1 MNRTLITAIL
11 LLPLLAW
18 AQYDTPTL
26 SSVVRVDAFVPVP
39 KLSEDFLLNGDVE
52 CVVYLS
58 KTPNVIRT
66 YPWSCFEK
74 KHRIQDVITD
84 ERWEYE
90 YDTTGK
96 LQRMHSQYTMRGDY
110 FIHDMSKPF
119 KKKNEKV
126 YSDYYHGEK
135 NVSFQGGC
143 IITYTEYIPN
153 HTNDTTLLRYNLD
166 GNLVYLYKSKNSH
179 SQQWHLFYDSLNRL
193 VYVDDWNPDSNY
205 KNLPQSVYAFQ
216 YDSDHCTAVLAD
228 KPTCSPKGDLRR
240 LHYHTHSDNSTTLH
254 VTWCDKSCGSDSL
267 DYILLHNNPADYLE
281 TFFDNRLAKC
291 EERDRFAGNPPSI
304 YELFG
309 LPERLLTPG
318 EYTFDPNGWLI
329 EYSVDIQRS
338 EQTEATILYDT
349 CGRIVEMRADT
360 GILLDGVGL
369 IPTQRCT
376 YVGYKYDDHNNIVEI
391 HCNGL
396 DERRDTISNT
406 LSYRYTYDSHGN
418 WIRRETYYK
427 GKKMGVDKREI
438 TYYSELAGD
447 KKVRKK

>member
-143 IITYTEYIPN
+143 IITYTNYIPQ
-153 HTNDTTLLRYNLD
+153 HTNDTTLLGYDPD
-166 GNLVYLYKSKNSH
+166 GNLVYLYKNHNSR

-193 VYVDDWNPDSNY
+193 VYVDDWDPDSNY
-205 KNLPQSVYAFQ
+205 QNLPQSVYAFQ
-216 YDSDHCTAVLAD
+216 YDSNHCTAVLAD
-228 KPTCSPKGDLRR
+228 RPTCSPKGDLRR
-240 LHYHTHSDNSTTLH
+240 LHYHSHSDNSVTLH
-254 VTWCDKSCGSDSL
+254 VTWCAKSCGSDSL
-267 DYILLHNNPADYLE
+267 EYILLHDNPTDFLE
-281 TFFDNRLAKC
+281 TFFENRMVKC
-291 EERDRFAGNPPSI
+291 EERDRLTGEAPSI
-304 YELFG
+304 YEIFG
-309 LPERLLTPG
+309 LSERLLTPG
-318 EYTFDPNGWLI
+318 EYTFDPNGRLI
-329 EYSVDIQRS
+329 AYSVDIRGFR
-338 EQTEATILYDT
+338 ETEAVILYDT

-360 GILLDGVGL
+360 GILSDGVGL
-369 IPTQRCT
+369 VPTQRCN
-376 YVGYKYDDHNNIVEI
+376 YVGYEYDGHNNIVKI
-391 HCNGL
+391 HFNGL
-396 DERRDTISNT
+396 DERNNTFSNT
-406 LSYRYTYDSHGN
+406 LSYRYKYDDHGN